1 MEHNPSQTT
10 PALPGVDL
18 FDDSPVVVFRW
29 RAAAGWPVVFVSN
42 SVRQF
47 GIDPQDLLTGKVPYA
62 SLVHPE
68 DLARVAQEVTDYSAA
83 GRVTFEQD
91 YRLVLPDGRTIWI
104 YDYTRVLRDD
114 AGQVIF
120 YDGYILDI
128 TARKRIEAS
137 LHERIREV
145 ESQRQA
151 ILSLSSPIIEV
162 WDGVL
167 ALPVIGTVDGDR
179 ARSMTQLLLERVT
192 VMRSRAVILDL
203 TAVEAIDTNTTGCL
217 LRIVQAL
224 RLLGTQC
231 ALCGISSQLAQS
243 ITSLNISIADIPAVP
258 RLKEAIRLFIS
269 EPSASSR
276 GKHRTAQ
283 H

>member
-1 MEHNPSQTT
+1 MEQKPPHPAS
-10 PALPGVDL
+10 ALPGVDL

-29 RAAAGWPVVFVSN
+29 RAVAGWPVEFVSN

-47 GIDPQDLLTGKVPYA
+47 AIEPQDLLTGKVPYA

-68 DLARVAQEVTDYSAA
+68 DLERVAQEVSDYSAA

-91 YRLVLPDGRTIWI
+91 YRLILPDKRMIWI

-114 AGQVIF
+114 AGQVTF

-128 TARKRIEAS
+128 TARKRIEKS
-137 LHERIREV
+137 LHDRIREV

-167 ALPVIGTVDGDR
+167 ALPVIGSVDGDR
-179 ARSMTQLLLERVT
+179 ALHMTQLLLERVT
-192 VMRSRAVILDL
+192 AMRSRAVILDL
-203 TAVEAIDTNTTGCL
+203 TAVESIDANTTGYL

-231 ALCGISSQLAQS
+231 ALCGISPQLAQS
-243 ITSLNISIADIPAVP
+243 ITELNASLNDVPAVP
-258 RLKEAIRLFIS
+258 RLKEAIRQFIS
-269 EPSASSR
+269 VPAAGPR
-276 GKHRTAQ
+276 GKPRPVK
-283 H
+283 

>member
-1 MEHNPSQTT
+1 MESSPIQ
-10 PALPGVDL
+10 PAASLPGVDL

-47 GIDPQDLLTGKVPYA
+47 GIEPDDLLTGRIPY
-62 SLVHPE
+62 STLVHPD
-68 DLARVAQEVTDYSAA
+68 DLPRVGQEVGEYSAA

-91 YRLVLPDGRTIWI
+91 YRLVLPGGRTIWI
-104 YDYTRVLRDD
+104 YDFTRVLRDE
-114 AGQVIF
+114 AGQVTF
-120 YDGYILDI
+120 YDGYIIDI
-128 TARKRIEAS
+128 TARKQTEAS
-137 LHERIREV
+137 LHEQIRAV

-167 ALPVIGTVDGDR
+167 ALPVVGAVDGER
-179 ARSMTQLLLERVT
+179 AQYMTRTLLERVT
-192 VMRSRAVILDL
+192 EMRCRAVILDL
-203 TAVEAIDTNTTGCL
+203 TAVEVMDAATTGHL

-231 ALCGISSQLAQS
+231 ALCGISPQLAQN
-243 ITSLNISIADIPAVP
+243 ITQLQLPIENVPTVP
-258 RLKEAIRLFIS
+258 RLKEALRRFVN
-269 EPSASSR
+269 EPSPRDSAR
-276 GKHRTAQ
+276 PRRV
-283 H
+283 